1 MPEKRNRDLMDE
13 FEGRGGERVPVEMC
27 RYQCTDRSRAPT
39 KERCERLV
47 AGGME
52 ASSRGSEDR

>member
-1 MPEKRNRDLMDE
+1 MDE